1 MSITAGL
8 LTGYAVMR
16 AFNKQKKGAEAL
28 SFGGLL
34 DVSHSID
41 GRIRV
46 RSEQLKTE
54 KIGQLVT
61 IQLTKIDGI
70 EKVKPTT
77 ITGSLLVE
85 YDPNKI
91 DKELLIGA
99 IIKLI
104 GLEEQML
111 QLQRSKVYEE
121 ISQANH
127 AVNQA
132 MLDKTS
138 GLMDVRT
145 MLPLSF
151 IGMATYKILST
162 GQITTPSSVTMLWW
176 AYNSLNLGGK

>member
-8 LTGYAVMR
+8 LTGYVVMR
-16 AFNKQKKGAEAL
+16 TLNKQKKGAEAL

-34 DVSHSID
+34 DISHSID
-41 GRIRV
+41 GRVRV
-46 RSEQLKTE
+46 RSEQLKNE
-54 KIGQLVT
+54 KLGQMVNV
-61 IQLTKIDGI
+61 QLTKIDGI
-70 EKVKPTT
+70 NKVKHTG

-85 YDPNKI
+85 YDPARV

-104 GLEEQML
+104 GLEEQMMKM
-111 QLQRSKVYEE
+111 QRSIIYEE
-121 ISQANH
+121 VQHANQ

-138 GLMDVRT
+138 GMMDVRT
-145 MLPLSF
+145 LLPISF

-162 GQITTPSSVTMLWW
+162 GQLTTPSSVTMLWW

>member
-8 LTGYAVMR
+8 LTGYVLMR
-16 AFNKQKKGAEAL
+16 TLNKQKKGAEAL

-41 GRIRV
+41 GRLRV
-46 RSEQLKTE
+46 RSEQLKSE
-54 KIGQLVT
+54 KLGQLVM

-70 EKVKPTT
+70 TMVKPTSV
-77 ITGSLLVE
+77 TGSLLVE
-85 YDPNKI
+85 YDCTKI

-111 QLQRSKVYEE
+111 MLQSSKIYDE
-121 ISQANH
+121 IQHANH
-127 AVNQA
+127 ALNQA
-132 MLDKTS
+132 MLDKTA
-138 GLMDVRT
+138 GFMDVKT
-145 MLPLSF
+145 LLPMSF

-162 GQITTPSSVTMLWW
+162 GQVTTPSSVTMLWW